1 MNPKSES
8 RLLGFLHRKKRPSHP
23 SLLASIPPLGP
34 SPSKSTPELTERLK
48 TLPLFTKEILALCPR
63 FRVLVVGKA
72 GVGKSSL
79 ISHTFGIDMKSIS
92 HQKAGKSDINSELI
106 SPQNSRF
113 VLHDSMGFEHG
124 DMDNLETAK
133 NFLKARGGEDV
144 PLQEQVHIMWLCI
157 QVPYAGGRVFEKGD
171 EEFLELASAI
181 KVPVVVV
188 FTQFD
193 MLVDSMFQDLD
204 LPDDAPEDT
213 IEKLCV
219 EKAEEKFQELCVKPL
234 QKINPE
240 LRYATSSG
248 VMVYPCTEAVWGGN
262 TKPDRQALDR
272 LIQVSLVLVEEDV
285 EGEAW
290 IVYAMAQRGNAQM
303 KLDGYWRGLASST
316 NFPGTKLEK
325 CLDTVHEEMTDSWNF
340 YDPNDLLLG
349 DEFRKKIKILA
360 QLVTPDDEKAKSLF
374 GNIDVA
380 GPVGGA
386 TAAAAAVIGLT
397 TWFVDFIANLY
408 HKTPEAL
415 RCFMGYIIDLTL
427 ILNEL
432 YFVVLHN
439 PLPRRV
445 TNADIDKALENY
457 NNSDLGR
464 VHRDIRRYVRQASFL
479 KIVQSNV
486 AEMKVKELILEYSS
500 GPTLRESTS

>member
-1 MNPKSES
+1 
-8 RLLGFLHRKKRPSHP
+8 
-23 SLLASIPPLGP
+23 
-34 SPSKSTPELTERLK
+34 
-48 TLPLFTKEILALCPR
+48 
-63 FRVLVVGKA
+63 
-72 GVGKSSL
+72 
-79 ISHTFGIDMKSIS
+79 
-92 HQKAGKSDINSELI
+92 
-106 SPQNSRF
+106 
-113 VLHDSMGFEHG
+113 
-124 DMDNLETAK
+124 
-133 NFLKARGGEDV
+133 
-144 PLQEQVHIMWLCI
+144 
-157 QVPYAGGRVFEKGD
+157 
-171 EEFLELASAI
+171 
-181 KVPVVVV
+181 VPVVVV

-204 LPDDAPEDT
+204 LPDDASEDT

-240 LRYATSSG
+240 LRYARSSG
-248 VMVYPCTEAVWGGN
+248 LSGGEN

-272 LIQVSLVLVEEDV
+272 LIQVSLVLVEEDI

-290 IVYAMAQRGNAQM
+290 IVYAMAQRGNAQV
-303 KLDGYWRGLASST
+303 KLDGAIAVGMKRYWRGLASST

-349 DEFRKKIKILA
+349 DEFRKKVKILA

-380 GPVGGA
+380 GPVGEA

-397 TWFVDFIANLY
+397 TWFVEFIANLY

-445 TNADIDKALENY
+445 TNVDIDKAFENY
-457 NNSDLGR
+457 KNSDLGR